1 MRYLSIDIEAT
12 GLAENCL
19 MIEFAMVPFDTKTL
33 QLEESLQYS
42 TYIQCPSFE
51 DLRPNLDTWVVQ
63 HNEGLIRKAHQ
74 EGLPLALFREEM
86 RSYLESAPVRK
97 YFHNQKII
105 LFGKS
110 MSAIDLPFLNRDL
123 GWDFMRQY
131 FNHRQLDLSGIA
143 YALMD
148 LGLLPAG
155 MESGSAL
162 MSYLGL
168 GSVAH
173 TALEDARNTALM
185 YLRLIEK
192 VGTQGDLPT

>member
-1 MRYLSIDIEAT
+1 MRYLSFDIEAT

-19 MIEFAMVPFDTKTL
+19 MIEFAMVPFDTQTG

-42 TYIQCPSFE
+42 TLIQCPSFE
-51 DLRPNLDTWVVQ
+51 ELKPKLDSWVIT
-63 HNEGLIRKAHQ
+63 HNEGLIRNAH
-74 EGLPLALFREEM
+74 EKGLPMNVFRDQLQA
-86 RSYLESAPVRK
+86 YLESRPVK
-97 YFHNQKII
+97 EYFNNQKII

-110 MSAIDLPFLNRDL
+110 MSSIDLPFMNRDL

-148 LGLLPAG
+148 LGLIPAG
-155 MESGSAL
+155 MESGSTM
-162 MSYLGL
+162 MSYLGM
-168 GSVAH
+168 GAVAH

-185 YLRLIEK
+185 YIKLIEK
-192 VGTQGDLPT
+192 IRAQ

>member
-19 MIEFAMVPFDTKTL
+19 MIEYAMVPFDTESGL
-33 QLEESLQYS
+33 LEESLQYS
-42 TYIQCPSFE
+42 TFIKCPPFE
-51 DLRPNLDTWVVQ
+51 ELKPILDPWVVQ

-74 EGLPLALFREEM
+74 DGLTLEDFRLKMEA
-86 RSYLESAPVRK
+86 YLESPAVK
-97 YFHNQKII
+97 TYFNNQKIV

-123 GWDFMRQY
+123 GWNFMRQY

-143 YALMD
+143 YSLMD
-148 LGLLPAG
+148 LKLIPEG
-155 MESGSAL
+155 MESGSA
-162 MSYLGL
+162 MMNYLGL
-168 GSVAH
+168 GNVAH

-185 YLRLIEK
+185 YLKLIEK
-192 VGTQGDLPT
+192 IRKL